1 MVSRFFIISF
11 FCGFGIRILLD
22 LLNEFGSIHSLS
34 IMWNKLKSMDLGS
47 YLKVWWNLAVNPS
60 GPRLFFE
67 GRLLITTQISFPVM
81 GLFKFSCLRDMIL
94 VSEKHLEVVL
104 LLMDCPNFQS
114 VSFTIDSNDVLSFTC
129 VSCSDT
135 FWAQIL
141 LIFIFSLF
149 VLVILDKGLS
159 ILLTF

>member
-1 MVSRFFIISF
+1 MVSRFFYCF
-11 FCGFGIRILLD
+11 ILLWFWYQD
-22 LLNEFGSIHSLS
+22 ATGFIEWIWQYSFTSYCV
-34 IMWNKLKSMDLGS
+34 NKLKSVGLGS
-47 YLKVWWNLAVNPS
+47 YLSVWWNLAVNLS

-94 VSEKHLEVVL
+94 VREKHLEVVL
-104 LLMDCPNFQS
+104 LLVDCPDFQN
-114 VSFTIDSNDVLSFTC
+114 VSFTINSDDLSFTG

-135 FWAQIL
+135 FWVLIL
-141 LIFIFSLF
+141 LIFIFCLF